1 MTLISF
7 SVICGIEKKLRRH
20 QSKFLTNIKPL
31 TFIDSSIT
39 ATQML
44 HTILQQFQH
53 FFSVH
58 LLSASL
64 SFIGTGLWGMTEFS
78 SLASE
83 TLNLCW
89 SRYSQSALTIK
100 ADCVVCY
107 WLDLGMLWIET
118 SWSIFTFWKWLFPR
132 SLPAAAT
139 GTCSE
144 FTYKCK
150 NQVCI
155 NKLNAEC
162 DRINDCS
169 DNSDEAACGRKRNP
183 HFYTFQSS

>member
-1 MTLISF
+1 
-7 SVICGIEKKLRRH
+7 
-20 QSKFLTNIKPL
+20 
-31 TFIDSSIT
+31 
-39 ATQML
+39 
-44 HTILQQFQH
+44 
-53 FFSVH
+53 
-58 LLSASL
+58 
-64 SFIGTGLWGMTEFS
+64 MTEFT

-89 SRYSQSALTIK
+89 SRYSQPALAIK

-107 WLDLGMLWIET
+107 WLDLGMLWIENKLVYFYILKVVV
-118 SWSIFTFWKWLFPR
+118 SQ

-162 DRINDCS
+162 DRIDDCS
-169 DNSDEAACGRKRNP
+169 DKSDEAACGRKGYQ
-183 HFYTFQSS
+183 HFYFPKQLKVDLILSPSLKGIIKVLRTGLSVEKEPQALTPLFISFFFESCSCHLWRFCF